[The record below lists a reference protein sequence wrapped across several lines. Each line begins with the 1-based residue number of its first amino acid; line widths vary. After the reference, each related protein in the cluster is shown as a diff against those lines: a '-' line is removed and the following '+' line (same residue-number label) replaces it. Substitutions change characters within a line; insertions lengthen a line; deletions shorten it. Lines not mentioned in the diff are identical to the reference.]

1 MQDKYAIMIDAGYL
15 FAEGSKLMFGSV
27 VNSHISGDRLKL
39 NLKNRINSF
48 FEDEL
53 DEEVPRFLRMYW
65 YDAKDRSDW
74 IAQRP
79 GVTLRLGRVN
89 QKGTQKGVDGA
100 IIRDM
105 LTLARNRAVTDIFL
119 MSGDEDLIEGVTGI
133 KDLGIRVNFLRL
145 KTDVNNMSNLLLREA
160 DGLIEL
166 NQNDLIDVLISEAE
180 IVEPKKTDTNLLSET
195 LLEDFKFIYL
205 QITERFSVQELM
217 AMRPRIPQVIDKMI
231 FQQAAD
237 TSMPTEVDESERR
250 RIRGA
255 FWQFIAMMDSG
266 TQTE

>member
-1 MQDKYAIMIDAGYL
+1 MQDKYVVMIDAGYL
-15 FAEGSKLMFGSV
+15 FAEGSKLLFGTV
-27 VNSHISGDRLKL
+27 ANTHINGDNLRS
-39 NLKNRINSF
+39 NLKNRIETF

-74 IAQRP
+74 IAQHP

-100 IIRDM
+100 IIRDL
-105 LTLARNRAVTDIFL
+105 LTLARNSAVTDVFL
-119 MSGDEDLIEGVTGI
+119 MSGDEDLIEGVTGV

-145 KTDVNNMSNLLLREA
+145 KTPTNNMSNLLLREA

-166 NQNDLIDVLISEAE
+166 EQKDLLDVMVSNTDIEV
-180 IVEPKKTDTNLLSET
+180 VEPKKADTSLLTDTLI
-195 LLEDFKFIYL
+195 EDFKYL
-205 QITERFSVQELM
+205 YPAIIERFSMREL
-217 AMRPRIPQVIDKMI
+217 ATMRPRIPQIIDKMI
-231 FQQAAD
+231 FQQTAD
-237 TSMPTEVDESERR
+237 SVTPTDVEESERK

-255 FWQFIAMMDSG
+255 FWQFVEMNKA
-266 TQTE
+266 E